1 EASTV
6 ERSESSS
13 KRFVVARAVRPS
25 VTVRIE
31 TVRPCSATFWW
42 MALLAKRVSALA
54 TSSTWTSV
62 SLAAVDFARRRT
74 VSAMRRSSRSGRSSE
89 ANALAL
95 FDLVADF
102 IGLKRPFQCAR
113 CENAPA
119 RPRGLCPWFAWA
131 GPFTIGRPPKHPM
144 TELADGV
151 AGIPELRSDA
161 AVAWILQHA
170 DFLSALNL
178 PTNLGRKLKLVA
190 TVVDGP
196 GAIRL
201 HQDSIVC
208 VGDEIVVVPCARE
221 QADVGHANDGQPVPA
236 FGTHGSGRA
245 VQAHKMRGFAVG

>member
-1 EASTV
+1 
-6 ERSESSS
+6 
-13 KRFVVARAVRPS
+13 
-25 VTVRIE
+25 
-31 TVRPCSATFWW
+31 
-42 MALLAKRVSALA
+42 
-54 TSSTWTSV
+54 
-62 SLAAVDFARRRT
+62 
-74 VSAMRRSSRSGRSSE
+74 
-89 ANALAL
+89 
-95 FDLVADF
+95 
-102 IGLKRPFQCAR
+102 
-113 CENAPA
+113 
-119 RPRGLCPWFAWA
+119 
-131 GPFTIGRPPKHPM
+131 M

-221 QADVGHANDGQPVPA
+221 QADVGHANDGQAVPA
-236 FGTHGSGRA
+236 FGAHGSGRA
-245 VQAHKMRGFAVG
+245 FQTHQMRRFAVGKIAAEFAGLDDVRTLRGNAFVVVSKSAKALAVINPRGGDNFHD